1 MNEKEMLEL
10 IKNCFKGSRQGTS
23 YFRPSAPTFACC
35 GSPEALEEN
44 KNAEKEN

>member
-1 MNEKEMLEL
+1 MNEKEMLEWM
-10 IKNCFKGSRQGTS
+10 KNCFKGSRQGTS
-23 YFRPSAPTFACC
+23 CCGPSAPTFACC